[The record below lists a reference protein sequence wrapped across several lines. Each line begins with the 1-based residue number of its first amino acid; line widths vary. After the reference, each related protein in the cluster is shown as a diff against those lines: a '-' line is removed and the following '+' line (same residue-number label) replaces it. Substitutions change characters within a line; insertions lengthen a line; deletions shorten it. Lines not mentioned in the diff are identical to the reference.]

1 MGDSLSDDEAENERE
16 EVNTD
21 LVVGYESEKIE
32 VSYNKRDL
40 LLYALGIGCRNKA
53 EEIFYTFEE
62 HDSFQAFPTFP
73 VVLPFKGT
81 ETDVVPFPSP
91 TLMSFPPGLPIIN
104 PALILH
110 AEEAIE
116 IFQDLDIDGGHFTK
130 MNKIIGLY
138 DKGKG
143 ALLKSQDIFRNEQNE
158 VVCIITSSS
167 FFRGLTGFQS
177 KGPPLPE
184 IKPLPE
190 RKPDII
196 FEEYTTA
203 ESALLY
209 RLSGDYNT
217 LHADINVA
225 NSVGFTKPILHGL
238 CTFGY
243 AARAILKTCCYHY
256 NYNTDNNE
264 NEERHNVNY
273 CREKQSQVNFETDIT
288 QVYKLKSFGIR
299 FSKPTYP
306 GETLVTSIWKINQ
319 EGTSLRFITKVKD
332 RNVIV
337 LDHGIA
343 TLCKEYNEYE
353 DSSSSSKL

>member
-1 MGDSLSDDEAENERE
+1 MGESSSDDENENENE
-16 EVNTD
+16 KEYVNTD

-40 LLYALGIGCRNKA
+40 LLYALGIGCANKA
-53 EEIFYTFEE
+53 EEIFYVYEE
-62 HDSFQAFPTFP
+62 HDNFQAFPTFP

-110 AEEAIE
+110 AEESIE
-116 IFQDLDIDGGHFTK
+116 IFQDLDVDGGHFTK
-130 MNKIIGLY
+130 TNKIMGLY

-177 KGPPLPE
+177 KGPELPE

-190 RKPDII
+190 RKADIV
-196 FEEYTTA
+196 FEEKTTK

-217 LHADINVA
+217 LHADNNVA

-256 NYNTDNNE
+256 QYDNNDDQSK
-264 NEERHNVNY
+264 VNY
-273 CREKQSQVNFETDIT
+273 CGEKENEINFETGIN

-306 GETLVTSIWKINQ
+306 GETLITSIWKMNE
-319 EGTSLRFITKVKD
+319 EGTSLRFVTKVKERD
-332 RNVIV
+332 VIV
-337 LDHGIA
+337 LDHGKA
-343 TLCKEYNEYE
+343 TLCKDYNGYKNI
-353 DSSSSSKL
+353 SSSSKL

>member
-1 MGDSLSDDEAENERE
+1 MFCTDREASFFCSFFDEVGLFLDEERYTRRRFFFNLCPIIFKNVQLRVRNSKSSMGDSLSDDEAENERE

-130 MNKIIGLY
+130 MNKIIG
-138 DKGKG
+138 
-143 ALLKSQDIFRNEQNE
+143 
-158 VVCIITSSS
+158 
-167 FFRGLTGFQS
+167 
-177 KGPPLPE
+177 
-184 IKPLPE
+184 
-190 RKPDII
+190 
-196 FEEYTTA
+196 
-203 ESALLY
+203 
-209 RLSGDYNT
+209 
-217 LHADINVA
+217 
-225 NSVGFTKPILHGL
+225 
-238 CTFGY
+238 
-243 AARAILKTCCYHY
+243 
-256 NYNTDNNE
+256 
-264 NEERHNVNY
+264 
-273 CREKQSQVNFETDIT
+273 
-288 QVYKLKSFGIR
+288 
-299 FSKPTYP
+299 
-306 GETLVTSIWKINQ
+306 
-319 EGTSLRFITKVKD
+319 
-332 RNVIV
+332 
-337 LDHGIA
+337 
-343 TLCKEYNEYE
+343 
-353 DSSSSSKL
+353 